1 MKHDAMSGTICD
13 ECGHP
18 NCDGIHY
25 ARPVAALVV
34 AFVAMALSGLL
45 LVAQGSPGWRQDR
58 PTAFTSLTVS
68 TAAQTVA
75 VSMPEVAR

>member
-1 MKHDAMSGTICD
+1 MSGTICA

-18 NCDGIHY
+18 NCGGVHY

-45 LVAQGSPGWRQDR
+45 LVAQGSPGWQER
-58 PTAFTSLTVS
+58 PTAFTSPTVS

-75 VSMPEVAR
+75 MPTPEVAR